1 MQHSYGPSPFGNKV
15 QWILHYKN
23 IPYSMVTIPS
33 ILPRPL
39 RAPLDG
45 GYRKTP
51 ILQIGSDIF
60 CDTHCII
67 QEIERRWPTPTLFPK
82 MKCGSDITGIAWGMT
97 AWTDTFLF
105 RPIASQLPMSKFP
118 EAFVKDRGSMQGVKI
133 DPKKADFIAPY
144 ERERIRAQ
152 IAWLNT
158 QLQGKKWVLGTEE
171 LSLGDF
177 NAAMPLWFGRNLG
190 LQKTLD
196 EFPTVNQWL
205 DRFLSTIPK
214 VKPSKMT
221 AEEALEIA
229 KNTPAT
235 SKESIDVLEPNGLKP
250 GDLVTVTPVDS
261 GRIPVSGKVVSSSVH
276 HIALRRKDAETGIET
291 VVHFPRSGFL
301 VLPIK
306 SNL

>member
-1 MQHSYGPSPFGNKV
+1 
-15 QWILHYKN
+15 
-23 IPYSMVTIPS
+23 
-33 ILPRPL
+33 
-39 RAPLDG
+39 
-45 GYRKTP
+45 
-51 ILQIGSDIF
+51 
-60 CDTHCII
+60 
-67 QEIERRWPTPTLFPK
+67 
-82 MKCGSDITGIAWGMT
+82 
-97 AWTDTFLF
+97 
-105 RPIASQLPMSKFP
+105 
-118 EAFVKDRGSMQGVKI
+118 MQGVKI

-144 ERERIRAQ
+144 EGERIRAQ